1 MKHNISKSIALI
13 SPAYKTSNEDNPGV
27 TGFQGL
33 FVQSFMTWAEEHKQG
48 ELIKV
53 SFKRKKEKPLTRRYL
68 KYNTV
73 ITFKENVVAG
83 IKEK

>member
-1 MKHNISKSIALI
+1 MRAIRERLVFKVLKA
-13 SPAYKTSNEDNPGV
+13 
-27 TGFQGL
+27 GL
-33 FVQSFMTWAEEHKQG
+33 FVPSFKTWAEEHKQG

-53 SFKRKKEKPLTRRYL
+53 SFKRKKEKPLRRRYL

-83 IKEK
+83 IK